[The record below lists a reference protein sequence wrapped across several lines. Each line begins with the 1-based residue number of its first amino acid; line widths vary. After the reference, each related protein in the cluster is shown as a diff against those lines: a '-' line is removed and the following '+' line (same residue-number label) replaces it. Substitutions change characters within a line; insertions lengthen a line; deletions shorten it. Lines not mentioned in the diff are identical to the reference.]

1 MNRSLSGI
9 LSKLTVS
16 ASLLLASTVFAAGN
30 TSAEQSQYLEESR
43 KVAQEFMQTL
53 GGTLK
58 KQLALGG
65 AESAIGVCKEIAPA
79 LANEYSKNG
88 RVVKRVSLKNRNP
101 VQGVPDTWEQNVLA
115 GFDLNQQEG
124 KPVSE
129 MEVTTVSN
137 DTDGRWFRYM
147 KAIPTQAM
155 CLQCH
160 GQPSDISER
169 VRILILN
176 EYPQDKAV
184 GYSEGQVRGAISIK
198 RLLETV
204 PVTN

>member
-1 MNRSLSGI
+1 MNKNLFRIAVKLITSVSL
-9 LSKLTVS
+9 LAVTTVS
-16 ASLLLASTVFAAGN
+16 AADKSDV
-30 TSAEQSQYLEESR
+30 EQTLYLEESR
-43 KVAQEFMQTL
+43 KTAQEFMQTL

-115 GFDLNQQEG
+115 GFELNQQQG

-129 MEVTTVSN
+129 MEVATVS
-137 DTDGRWFRYM
+137 DEADGRWFRYM

-160 GQPSDISER
+160 GQPSDISEG
-169 VRILILN
+169 VRALLLK

-184 GYSEGQVRGAISIK
+184 GYREGQVRGAISIK
-198 RLLETV
+198 RLLEVT
-204 PVTN
+204 PVN